1 MMSPITAGVP
11 SVKITVDPLTEIELT
26 VIDVVPTE
34 TAKSPATAVVAF
46 SASLNVRVTCVPA
59 VFAAAELNVGP
70 VVSIT
75 IACAPA
81 ILLVPVGNAV
91 DVIALPAASVG
102 ADVSAYDDTVK
113 SALLSPV
120 PTVYVPVRVVDVAF
134 VSTTVS
140 PVSSVTVI
148 DAPSATTSLIVAVIF
163 AVLPTPNLP
172 LAVVEENDE
181 TVGLVVSIVRLTAAE
196 IAESTPAP
204 VCFEVTDHMP
214 SASVPRLQLVVA
226 TAAVKVHVTEVEPA
240 LVAVT
245 VTVLPSVAPPTERV
259 GVLSDVMLS
268 EFEEPVSEPVST
280 SGVPGAAGKYVKP
293 PVNVEA

>member
-1 MMSPITAGVP
+1 VVDVVVVVVVGNVVVVVVVVVVVDTDSDEPPPPWFVEAAGTVAFVVNEAASFPTVSCIAELEVAEFGVGAVYETEMMSPITAGVP

-34 TAKSPATAVVAF
+34 TAKSPATAVVAL

-91 DVIALPAASVG
+91 EVIALPAESVG

-120 PTVYVPVRVVDVAF
+120 PTV
-134 VSTTVS
+134 
-140 PVSSVTVI
+140 
-148 DAPSATTSLIVAVIF
+148 
-163 AVLPTPNLP
+163 
-172 LAVVEENDE
+172 
-181 TVGLVVSIVRLTAAE
+181 
-196 IAESTPAP
+196 
-204 VCFEVTDHMP
+204 
-214 SASVPRLQLVVA
+214 
-226 TAAVKVHVTEVEPA
+226 
-240 LVAVT
+240 
-245 VTVLPSVAPPTERV
+245 
-259 GVLSDVMLS
+259 
-268 EFEEPVSEPVST
+268 
-280 SGVPGAAGKYVKP
+280 
-293 PVNVEA
+293 